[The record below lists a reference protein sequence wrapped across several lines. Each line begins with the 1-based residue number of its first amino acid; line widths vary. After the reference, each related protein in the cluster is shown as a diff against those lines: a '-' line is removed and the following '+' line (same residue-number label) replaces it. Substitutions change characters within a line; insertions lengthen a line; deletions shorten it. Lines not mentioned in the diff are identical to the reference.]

1 MINRKFLVPALIISI
16 AFFCQ
21 SPVADGHLVLEPSSR
36 VILHVDPNMS
46 IDEVIRKVYPTEVS
60 LWPVIK
66 QKLIALNPA
75 SFHPNSERLVAGARL
90 KLVDIKRV
98 GVTAVNNQTRVG
110 YVVRQ
115 QGEVTVNNE
124 DDSPRALETN
134 SPIYEGDRIGT
145 GVNATVFIA
154 MDDGAEIH
162 LKEDSTIEISEYVIT
177 PDLDRGSS
185 SILNLIRG
193 GLRKLSGA
201 IGSSGSANYEFQTGL
216 ATIGIR
222 GTEYV
227 IKICKFDDCSQTVD
241 RNDPGA
247 RLHAVVLEGAI
258 SLANDAGKQILLA
271 TGEYGTASHE
281 ELAVLGDQQPPP
293 GLLTAEET
301 TQFNSTML
309 QQQQQPKLEKEESSN
324 SVWGWVLGI
333 LLVVA
338 LAL

>member
-1 MINRKFLVPALIISI
+1 MINRKFLVPVLIIFI
-16 AFFCQ
+16 AFFSQ
-21 SPVADGHLVLEPSSR
+21 TLIADGNLVLEPSSR
-36 VILHVDPNMS
+36 AILHVDPNMS
-46 IDEVIRKVYPTEVS
+46 IDEVIRKIYPTEVS

-66 QKLIALNPA
+66 KKLIDLNPE

-98 GVTAVNNQTRVG
+98 VGIAVNHQTEVG

-115 QGEVTVNNE
+115 LGEVIVKSKDE
-124 DDSPRALETN
+124 KSRLLETN
-134 SPIYEGDRIGT
+134 SPMYEGDRIST
-145 GVNATVFIA
+145 GVDATVFIK

-162 LKEDSTIEISEYVIT
+162 LKEDSVIKISEYAIS
-177 PDLDRGSS
+177 PNAADSS

-201 IGSSGSANYEFQTGL
+201 IGSSASSNYQLQTGL

-227 IKICKFDDCSQTVD
+227 VKICKLVNCGQSLG
-241 RNDPGA
+241 RNDVQA

-258 SLANDAGKQILLA
+258 SLANDEGEHILLA
-271 TGEYGTASHE
+271 VGEYGTASQGK
-281 ELAVLGDQQPPP
+281 LAVLGGQQLPP
-293 GLLTAEET
+293 GLLTAGET

-309 QQQQQPKLEKEESSN
+309 PQQPKLEKEESAK

-333 LLVVA
+333 LVVVA

>member
-1 MINRKFLVPALIISI
+1 M
-16 AFFCQ
+16 
-21 SPVADGHLVLEPSSR
+21 
-36 VILHVDPNMS
+36 
-46 IDEVIRKVYPTEVS
+46 
-60 LWPVIK
+60 
-66 QKLIALNPA
+66 
-75 SFHPNSERLVAGARL
+75 
-90 KLVDIKRV
+90 
-98 GVTAVNNQTRVG
+98 
-110 YVVRQ
+110 
-115 QGEVTVNNE
+115 
-124 DDSPRALETN
+124 
-134 SPIYEGDRIGT
+134 YEGDRIST

-162 LKEDSTIEISEYVIT
+162 LKQDSVIKISEYVIT
-177 PDLDRGSS
+177 PGLDRDSS

-201 IGSSGSANYEFQTGL
+201 IGSSGSARYELQTGL

-227 IKICKFDDCSQTVD
+227 IKLCNFDDCSQAVD

-258 SLANDAGKQILLA
+258 SLGNDTGKQIFLA
-271 TGEYGTASHE
+271 TGEYGTASDE
-281 ELAVLGDQQPPP
+281 ELAVLGDQEPPP

-309 QQQQQPKLEKEESSN
+309 QRQPKLEKQESSN

>member
-1 MINRKFLVPALIISI
+1 MINRKLLVPVLIISV

-21 SPVADGHLVLEPSSR
+21 SPVADGNLVLEPSSR
-36 VILHVDPNMS
+36 VILHVDANMS
-46 IDEVIRKVYPTEVS
+46 IDEVIRKLYPAEVS
-60 LWPVIK
+60 LWPLIK
-66 QKLIALNPA
+66 QKLIDLNPA

-90 KLVDIKRV
+90 KLVDIKRASA
-98 GVTAVNNQTRVG
+98 TAVNNQTKVG
-110 YVVRQ
+110 HVVRQ
-115 QGEVTVNNE
+115 QGEVTVKNE
-124 DDSPRALETN
+124 DEPARTLETN
-134 SPIYEGDRIGT
+134 SPIYEGDRIST

-162 LKEDSTIEISEYVIT
+162 LKEDSMIEISEYVMT
-177 PDLDRGSS
+177 PDLDRNSS

-201 IGSSGSANYEFQTGL
+201 IGSSGSANYELQTGL

-227 IKICKFDDCSQTVD
+227 IKICKFDDCSQAVD

-258 SLANDAGKQILLA
+258 SLGNDAGKQIFLA
-271 TGEYGTASHE
+271 TGEYGTASDE
-281 ELAVLGDQQPPP
+281 ELAVLGDQEPPA

-309 QQQQQPKLEKEESSN
+309 QQQPKLEKEESSN

-338 LAL
+338 IAL